1 MVLLACLQGYHE
13 VIYDNLAGSD
23 RVFTRGCPTW
33 VPRYSAKNDRFQMKE
48 LAYSSFLLRTQNE
61 FPLVPPLFG
70 WSEVGSEVE
79 SLVFGADVK
88 DTKVLQRHA
97 MAQML
102 MERSIL
108 EQETD
113 RDLDATTFCTV
124 CPMPLGA
131 GNYGRIEKLFIPC
144 GQIIQE
150 WSFFTSGI
158 FT

>member
-1 MVLLACLQGYHE
+1 
-13 VIYDNLAGSD
+13 
-23 RVFTRGCPTW
+23 
-33 VPRYSAKNDRFQMKE
+33 
-48 LAYSSFLLRTQNE
+48 
-61 FPLVPPLFG
+61 
-70 WSEVGSEVE
+70 VE

-88 DTKVLQRHA
+88 EAEVLQRHV

>member
-1 MVLLACLQGYHE
+1 M
-13 VIYDNLAGSD
+13 
-23 RVFTRGCPTW
+23 
-33 VPRYSAKNDRFQMKE
+33 
-48 LAYSSFLLRTQNE
+48 
-61 FPLVPPLFG
+61 
-70 WSEVGSEVE
+70 E

-88 DTKVLQRHA
+88 DMKVLQRHV

-124 CPMPLGA
+124 CPIPLGA
-131 GNYGRIEKLFIPC
+131 ANYGRIEKLFIAGKSPKS
-144 GQIIQE
+144 GV
-150 WSFFTSGI
+150 FPASGI